1 MVCASSPGSSL
12 EGKRNQPWGR
22 VENEAFLYIPLTLI
36 AAFGFAAAAVLQ
48 QAEASRQHSE
58 GGAEASL
65 LWKLVQQPLWLLGLL
80 AYVAAYGFQ
89 VWAVS
94 IGPIVVIQPL
104 IAAQLVFSL
113 ILGTVILRRHPSR
126 REWFGAATV
135 TAGLAG
141 FIVGTDPSPGN
152 PDTSLGGWA
161 VSIAA
166 VGGLTGLAIFLA
178 WRTTGGARSGWYGTA
193 AGLAWGM
200 MIVLM
205 KTVTHHLDGY
215 AGAGSAIVA
224 MFEEG
229 YIYGLVATAL
239 GGFAL
244 IQSAFQAG
252 SLTHALVAY
261 TICEIVVAVIL
272 GILLFGER
280 PHSDIF
286 SLLLTV
292 VSSAVMIAGIVVLAG
307 KAKVSSRS
315 PSPPR
320 H

>member
-1 MVCASSPGSSL
+1 MVCASSPSSSL
-12 EGKRNQPWGR
+12 EAKRNQPRGR
-22 VENEAFLYIPLTLI
+22 VENQAFLYIPLTLV

-48 QAEASRQHSE
+48 QAEASRQHSA
-58 GGAEASL
+58 GGVEASL
-65 LWKLVQQPLWLLGLL
+65 LWKLAQQPLWLLGLL
-80 AYVAAYGFQ
+80 AYIAAYGFQ
-89 VWAVS
+89 VWAVNL
-94 IGPIVVIQPL
+94 GPIVVIQPL

-126 REWFGAATV
+126 REWLGAITV

-152 PDTSLGGWA
+152 PDPSLAGWA

-166 VGGLTGLAIFLA
+166 VGVLTGLAILVG

-205 KTVTHHLDGY
+205 KTVTYHLDGD
-215 AGAGSAIVA
+215 AEAGSAILT

-229 YIYGLVATAL
+229 YIYGLIATAL

-244 IQSAFQAG
+244 LQSAFQAG

-261 TICEIVVAVIL
+261 TICEIVVAVAL
-272 GILLFGER
+272 GVFLFGEH
-280 PHSDIF
+280 PHSGAF
-286 SLLLTV
+286 SLLLTGI
-292 VSSAVMIAGIVVLAG
+292 SAVVMIVGIVVLAG
-307 KAKVSSRS
+307 GAGASSS
-315 PSPPR
+315 SAAPPR
-320 H
+320 R